1 MQTSSSQKLL
11 NMSHGGKILP
21 NLTISRRIK
30 NDQMEHK
37 HCRRIAAVIPGC
49 EGKHSI
55 ALLLERCSRLNIIAQ
70 RLMLLVPHQHQPFCY
85 DI

>member
-55 ALLLERCSRLNIIAQ
+55 ALLLERCSPAEYHSTKADVVGAPSTSAF
-70 RLMLLVPHQHQPFCY
+70 LL
-85 DI
+85 